1 MMMTKKL
8 QKKNKLVYG
17 WGVNDADYVVYATLP
32 NNRRS
37 LCPYYSAWSKML
49 ERVFDAKFHARRPTY
64 IGASVCDEWKYFMN
78 FRSWMMAQDWRDK
91 QLDKDII
98 VPGNKHYSPETC
110 AFVDQRINT
119 LLLDRAAGRGKY
131 PIGASYDKILKKY
144 CAVMSMNGKSRNLG
158 CFDTPEEA
166 SLVYRKEKSRYVR
179 HIALTQVDDPRV
191 RAGLLKHAIL
201 IMLGDSDRRAAA

>member
-1 MMMTKKL
+1 MGGASTTLIMLLTPNYQMVFMIDARTIRRGKKMI
-8 QKKNKLVYG
+8 Q
-17 WGVNDADYVVYATLP
+17 
-32 NNRRS
+32 
-37 LCPYYSAWSKML
+37 
-49 ERVFDAKFHARRPTY
+49 RVFDAKYHARHPTY

-110 AFVDQRINT
+110 AFVDSRINS
-119 LLLDRAAGRGKY
+119 LLLDSVSSRGKY
-131 PIGASYDKILKKY
+131 PIGVSYYKGYKKY
-144 CAVMSMNGKSRNLG
+144 CATMRVNGKKRYLG

-166 SLVYRKEKSRYVR
+166 SLVYRKEKSRHVR

>member
-1 MMMTKKL
+1 MTKKL
-8 QKKNKLVYG
+8 QKKNKLVQG

-37 LCPYYSAWSKML
+37 LCPYYSAWKKML
-49 ERVFDAKFHARRPTY
+49 ERVFDAKFHARYPTY
-64 IGASVCDEWKYFMN
+64 IGTSVCDEWKYFMN

-110 AFVDQRINT
+110 AFVDHRINS
-119 LLLDRAAGRGKY
+119 LLLDRAARRGKY
-131 PIGASYDKILKKY
+131 PIGVSYDKIMKKY
-144 CAVMSMNGKSRNLG
+144 RAAMGMNGKKRKLG
-158 CFDTPEEA
+158 HFDTPEEA
-166 SLVYRKEKSRYVR
+166 SLVYRKEKSRHVR

-201 IMLGDSDRRAAA
+201 IMLGDSDRREAA

>member
-1 MMMTKKL
+1 MTKLRKR
-8 QKKNKLVYG
+8 NKLVFG
-17 WGVNDADYVVYATLP
+17 WGVNDADYVVDTILP
-32 NNRRS
+32 NGLRS
-37 LCPYYSAWSKML
+37 QCPYYWAWIGML
-49 ERVFDAKFHARRPTY
+49 KRVFDTKYHARHPTY

-110 AFVDQRINT
+110 AFVDGRINN
-119 LLLDRAAGRGKY
+119 LLLDSAARRGKY
-131 PIGASYDKILKKY
+131 PIGVYYNKLHKKY
-144 CAVMSMNGKSRNLG
+144 RAAMRMNGKSRHLG
-158 CFDTPEEA
+158 YYDTPEQA

-201 IMLGDSDRRAAA
+201 IMLGDSDGRAAA